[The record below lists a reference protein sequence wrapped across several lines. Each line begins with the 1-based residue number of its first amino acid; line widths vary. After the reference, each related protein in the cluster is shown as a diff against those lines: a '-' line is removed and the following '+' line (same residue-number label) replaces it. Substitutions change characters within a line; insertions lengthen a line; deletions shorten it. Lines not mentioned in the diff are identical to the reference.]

1 MSLYYS
7 APSFYSFHYVPR
19 TKRLNQ
25 DQKKSLDNYSRYM
38 AEKMIEIQDQYYYE
52 SHVAEYPVYS
62 SVSEASTSSSSP
74 TFSSPAPMLIP
85 NPFYNPELAKQILA
99 ERQKK
104 KQMTSKPTSPISQ
117 TGVQLVP
124 NPFYNPEL
132 AMELMAKKSMSKKL

>member
-1 MSLYYS
+1 MSFYYS

-19 TKRLNQ
+19 TNRLNH

-52 SHVAEYPVYS
+52 SQLAEYRVYS
-62 SVSEASTSSSSP
+62 SDSEVSTSCSSP
-74 TFSSPAPMLIP
+74 ITSSPPPMLVP

-104 KQMTSKPTSPISQ
+104 QMASKPTQPISP
-117 TGVQLVP
+117 TGVKLVP

-132 AMELMAKKSMSKKL
+132 AKQIMSKKSTSKKL

>member
-1 MSLYYS
+1 MSFYYS

-19 TKRLNQ
+19 THRLNQ
-25 DQKKSLDNYSRYM
+25 DQKKSLDHYSRYM

-52 SHVAEYPVYS
+52 SHVAEYPEYS
-62 SVSEASTSSSSP
+62 SDSETSTSSSSP
-74 TFSSPAPMLIP
+74 TFSSPPPMLVP

-104 KQMTSKPTSPISQ
+104 KQTASKPTSPISP

-132 AMELMAKKSMSKKL
+132 AKQLMAKKSMSKKL

>member
-1 MSLYYS
+1 MAFYYS

-19 TKRLNQ
+19 TNRLNQ

-52 SHVAEYPVYS
+52 SHVAEYPEYNS
-62 SVSEASTSSSSP
+62 DSEVSTSSSSP
-74 TFSSPAPMLIP
+74 TFSSPPPMLIP

-104 KQMTSKPTSPISQ
+104 KQMTSNPISP

-132 AMELMAKKSMSKKL
+132 AKQLMVKKSMSKKL